1 MANEVLRC
9 GCSFTSD
16 WLKLLVPCVDHEG
29 FSERTALGL
38 EITRIREDLMETQTE
53 MLARRTESIDG

>member
-9 GCSFTSD
+9 GCTFTSD
-16 WLKLLVPCVDHEG
+16 WKLLLTPCVDHEG

-38 EITRIREDLMETQTE
+38 EITRMRDDLMATQNE
-53 MLARRTESIDG
+53 LLARKSESLE